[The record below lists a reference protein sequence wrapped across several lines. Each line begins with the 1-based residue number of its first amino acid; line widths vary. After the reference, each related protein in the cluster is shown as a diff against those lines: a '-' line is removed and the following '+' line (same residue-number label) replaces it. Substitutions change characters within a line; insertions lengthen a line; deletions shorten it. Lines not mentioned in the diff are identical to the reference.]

1 MGDQVMDRFLFGLTL
16 VSALGCGLV
25 AGVFFAFSNF
35 VMKAL
40 ARLPAAQGIA
50 AMNSINVTV
59 INPAFMTAL
68 FGTAACCVV
77 LVVSALRS
85 WHRPDAVYLLVGGL
99 LYVVGNAVVT
109 IAFNVPRN
117 NALAAVDPLSA
128 GGSMVW
134 QKFLE
139 SWTAWNHVRTVTALA
154 AAALLTIGLLK
165 SNPQGI

>member
-1 MGDQVMDRFLFGLTL
+1 MDRFLFGLTL

-128 GGSMVW
+128 EGSMVW